1 MSSQNQGVASD
12 QDRVVKG
19 KSPRNALMA
28 VGAIFALAIGAMG
41 FYYQSKVSARAAEQA
56 KEDKAA
62 KTAAAVDRA
71 PASDDI
77 DRIIADQQARAR
89 AAEEKARRDAAASSD
104 AQATSTK
111 PALALDQYDRESNNG
126 NLASSAKQDNL
137 YASPIFIPGL
147 KVKEQAD
154 PQNSAAANGIMTPQ
168 QMAVQQL
175 AAQQAAAGQAA
186 AQAGALAAAMG
197 QGNAR
202 ASSAERDLQFL
213 KRANNEPAPDALV
226 LTTMHSSKGLEWDHV

>member
-19 KSPRNALMA
+19 KSPRNALMT

-89 AAEEKARRDAAASSD
+89 AAEEKARRDALQPRRMPRQLRRSQRSRWISMNASRTTEISRP
-104 AQATSTK
+104 ARSRTTSM
-111 PALALDQYDRESNNG
+111 PRRFS
-126 NLASSAKQDNL
+126 
-137 YASPIFIPGL
+137 F
-147 KVKEQAD
+147 
-154 PQNSAAANGIMTPQ
+154 
-168 QMAVQQL
+168 
-175 AAQQAAAGQAA
+175 
-186 AQAGALAAAMG
+186 
-197 QGNAR
+197 R
-202 ASSAERDLQFL
+202 ASRSRS
-213 KRANNEPAPDALV
+213 RRIHRTAPLP
-226 LTTMHSSKGLEWDHV
+226 TGS